1 LYGKVRRFTELLGD
15 RINMIV
21 EVDAKDGENAI
32 KLER

>member
-1 LYGKVRRFTELLGD
+1 MEKCAVFTEPLGD

-21 EVDAKDGENAI
+21 EINSKDGENAI